1 VRLGREA
8 AARYGDLIA
17 LLWVCGSRR
26 GSEMRLLCRQVWL
39 IGFDWVAL
47 TRFGD
52 ARGAEGNAGQVLG
65 RAAAYPVIDQRG
77 KRLVVWVRNVA
88 VSLMRY
94 RSSLPSAGSEVG
106 SRHRR
111 SR

>member
-1 VRLGREA
+1 M
-8 AARYGDLIA
+8 A
-17 LLWVCGSRR
+17 LMWVCGSRR
-26 GSEMRLLCRQVWL
+26 GPGMTLLCPQVWL

-52 ARGAEGNAGQVLG
+52 ARRAECNAGQVFG
-65 RAAAYPVIDQRG
+65 RAAAYPGIDQPG
-77 KRLVVWVRNVA
+77 KPLVAPVRDVA
-88 VSLMRY
+88 GWRMRY
-94 RSSLPSAGSEVG
+94 RFSMPSAGSEVG